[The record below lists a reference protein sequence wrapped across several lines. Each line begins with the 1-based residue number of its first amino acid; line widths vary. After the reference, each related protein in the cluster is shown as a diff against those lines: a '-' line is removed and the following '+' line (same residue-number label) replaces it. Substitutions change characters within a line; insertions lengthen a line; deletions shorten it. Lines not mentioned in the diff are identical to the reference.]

1 MKRPVEVYWEHVWP
15 KLSQY
20 EALNDKRAGGW
31 YVSQEELVRAW
42 EEYMKVERVAWD
54 EYQDNLNKKMA
65 EQTYTLDE
73 FQDGMQGKNAEKLPP
88 IFEVSRQQLEDLKYE
103 VFVKDYNDGKGPKN
117 RFVLLIGDK
126 RFFAPQVVL
135 SLLKKAKANQK
146 LVRVVIETSGQGI
159 GTRYLVK
166 EVEGI

>member
-1 MKRPVEVYWEHVWP
+1 MVWP
-15 KLSQY
+15 VLSHY
-20 EALNDKRAGGW
+20 EALQDKKAGGW
-31 YVSQEELVRAW
+31 YVSQEELIKAWEDYQKVERIAW
-42 EEYMKVERVAWD
+42 EEY
-54 EYQDNLNKKMA
+54 QNNLLKPKMA
-65 EQTYTLDE
+65 EQTHSLDE

-88 IFEVSRQQLEDLKYE
+88 VFEVSRQQLEALKYE

-117 RFVLLIGDK
+117 RFVLIIGEK

-135 SLLKKAKANQK
+135 SLLKKAKANPK